1 WGEDAAWRAAVRSL
15 RDAGETVLAL
25 LPGHELETQ
34 ALDID
39 RELVRRDGGWVVQS
53 TGAAGPTS

>member
-1 WGEDAAWRAAVRSL
+1 VRSL
-15 RDAGETVLAL
+15 REAGETVLAL

-39 RELVRRDGGWVVQS
+39 RELVASGGRWVVQS
-53 TGAAGPTS
+53 VGAAKHTS